1 VKHCRMCSQRLPRP
15 GRLCRECEQELNFGR
30 SSATTLGGVPSTDPD
45 ADARLA
51 MLGAGAVR
59 LPRATIVVGAF
70 VAGIT
75 LAAAVY
81 ALNPW
86 PGTGTRGSVMIDR
99 DLSSIHARTPHRPV
113 ARGATAAAN
122 GDVASHKP
130 ARSADAPVPMPV
142 VATASST
149 DVQRSPRDER
159 AASQARVAYDRV
171 LGLANALDGCAPQS
185 PFARLA
191 CEQRARARFCEGADG
206 QLPQCTDTPA
216 RRYGP

>member
-1 VKHCRMCSQRLPRP
+1 MHCRMCSQRLPRP

-30 SSATTLGGVPSTDPD
+30 SSATTLGGAPSPDP
-45 ADARLA
+45 DARLA
-51 MLGAGAVR
+51 MLGAVR

-70 VAGIT
+70 AAGIT

-86 PGTGTRGSVMIDR
+86 PGIGTRGSVMIDR
-99 DLSSIHARTPHRPV
+99 DLSSIRARAPHRS
-113 ARGATAAAN
+113 AAGGAAGATN
-122 GDVASHKP
+122 GDEASRMP
-130 ARSADAPVPMPV
+130 ARSADAPGPMPV

-159 AASQARVAYDRV
+159 AASTASQTRVAYDRV
-171 LGLANALDGCAPQS
+171 LGLANALDGCAPES

-206 QLPQCTDTPA
+206 RMPQCNDTPA

>member
-1 VKHCRMCSQRLPRP
+1 M
-15 GRLCRECEQELNFGR
+15 
-30 SSATTLGGVPSTDPD
+30 TL
-45 ADARLA
+45 
-51 MLGAGAVR
+51 LGAGAVR

-86 PGTGTRGSVMIDR
+86 PATGTRGSVMIDR
-99 DLSSIHARTPHRPV
+99 DLSSIHARTPHRSTAGPAAAATNV
-113 ARGATAAAN
+113 DVPSRKPAQTAAA
-122 GDVASHKP
+122 P
-130 ARSADAPVPMPV
+130 APMPV

-159 AASQARVAYDRV
+159 AASTASQARVAYDRV

-206 QLPQCTDTPA
+206 QMPQCTDTPA
-216 RRYGP
+216 RRYSP